1 MSTMKLL
8 GKQIPYTEDFVEI
21 DKLKFYKE
29 NPRVFSVLREVAN
42 FENLSEVQQQEEIYK
57 KLLKEPS
64 VKNLVPDIKRHNGL
78 IEPIVVLVNTWEVI
92 EGNSRLAAYIKLD
105 DSRVS
110 GDWDLIHCRL
120 ISPLEDDQLTAFL
133 SQIHVKGKTK
143 WTRYEKFN
151 FAYQRFQKSQ
161 SNGKPKGQSY
171 QEIAELFG
179 ESQQTIRNRVK
190 VIEFM
195 ERRGDNVRSHLSYY
209 EVLVHNTTAYRLI
222 NQGGLTRLLDEVKST
237 EVNEEDNG
245 ESNKNFTAQK
255 LRDALPNLLR
265 KSDSVLKQYENGKIS
280 FEEAASRAE
289 ISECKKKIERA
300 TGFLEDISQ
309 KELEGLAIND
319 LNAFI
324 QALRKHKRA
333 CDRISRMVKSKE
345 KAK

>member
-8 GKQIPYTEDFVEI
+8 GEQIPYTEDYVEI

-29 NPRVFSVLREVAN
+29 NPRVFSVLREVAE

-64 VKNLVPDIKRHNGL
+64 VKNLAPDIKRHKGL
-78 IEPIVVLVNTWEVI
+78 IDPIVVLVNTWEVI
-92 EGNSRLAAYIKLD
+92 EGNSRLAAYKKLD
-105 DSRVS
+105 GSGVE
-110 GDWDLIHCRL
+110 GDWDLIHCRI
-120 ISPLEDDQLTAFL
+120 ISPLEDNQLAAFL
-133 SQIHVKGKTK
+133 NQIHVKGKTK

-161 SNGKPKGQSY
+161 SSGKPKGESY

-179 ESQQTIRNRVK
+179 ESQQTIRNKVK

-209 EVLVHNTTAYRLI
+209 EVLVNNTAAFKLI
-222 NQGGLTRLLDEVKST
+222 KQGGLARLLDEVKNT
-237 EVNEEDNG
+237 EVNEHDSK
-245 ESNKNFTAQK
+245 ESNKDFTAQR

-265 KSDSVLKQYENGKIS
+265 KSDSVLKQYESGEIS

-309 KELEGLAIND
+309 KELEGLTNND

-333 CDRISRMVKSKE
+333 CDRISRMVKNKE
-345 KAK
+345 KVK